1 MPSCSS
7 YDVSFQLRLLPRG
20 TNYGDYQVVF
30 EQFYR
35 DRSENDLYVL
45 FVWGF
50 NEDAIRSCYMH
61 TSDCV
66 DEIFDDD
73 YNLESAESQ
82 LAMLVRSGHII
93 LITAWD

>member
-7 YDVSFQLRLLPRG
+7 CDVSFQLRLLPRG

-35 DRSENDLYVL
+35 DNSEGNLSVY

-50 NEDAIRSCYMH
+50 NEDAIRSCYAH
-61 TSDCV
+61 NSDCV
-66 DEIFDDD
+66 GEIFDDG

-82 LAMLVRSGHII
+82 LAMLVRHEHNNIR
-93 LITAWD
+93 